1 MAVENVQI
9 NGNIGLWE
17 IQIYNEPTYV
27 YEASKS
33 KNVKGYCWR
42 YHRMFLHE
50 NILVCVGM

>member
-33 KNVKGYCWR
+33 KNVKGY
-42 YHRMFLHE
+42 HRMFLHE
-50 NILVCVGM
+50 NILVCVGMWVV